1 MTKLIWLDVGTH
13 FAQEHKSIFGSN
25 LYFYTFIL
33 RRFISGKILKRG
45 KFIPFSDL
53 SELIFSR
60 NNIRSEAHNFYSIFV
75 EANPK
80 VAYKENFYQSAD
92 IFFNLALTDS
102 NYSQISI
109 AKLFT
114 VDGGKYNEGNS
125 IYKQKF
131 QSGKNTYIPT
141 LGVSASN
148 FFHELEI
155 YLSKKFDTYKVM
167 LRLNC
172 EGVEDEVIYS
182 AQNVFGNKL
191 KLIAGSL
198 KDVKE
203 LKGEVAFNK
212 LFEFMNQKGLPF
224 VQFSSGIDTWL
235 NANQAIL
242 KIIETTCI
250 E

>member
-13 FAQEHKSIFGSN
+13 FAQEHKSIFGTN
-25 LYFYTFIL
+25 LYFYTFLL
-33 RRFISGKILKRG
+33 RRFIGGKILKRG
-45 KFIPFSDL
+45 KFIPLSKL
-53 SELIFSR
+53 SELILSR
-60 NNIRSEAHNFYSIFV
+60 NNIRRKAHKFYSIFV
-75 EANPK
+75 EANPR
-80 VAYKENFYQSAD
+80 VAHKENFYPGAD
-92 IFFNLALTDS
+92 IFFNFALTDANFS
-102 NYSQISI
+102 PISI

-114 VDGGKYNEGNS
+114 GDGGEYAEGNS
-125 IYKQKF
+125 IYRNKF
-131 QSGKNTYIPT
+131 RQGKNTYIPT

-155 YLSKKFDTYKVM
+155 YLSKKFDTYNVM

-182 AQNVFGNKL
+182 AQNAFGSKL
-191 KLIAGSL
+191 KLIGGSL

-203 LKGEVAFNK
+203 LKGEIAFNK

-235 NANQAIL
+235 NANQSIL
-242 KIIETTCI
+242 KIIETTYK